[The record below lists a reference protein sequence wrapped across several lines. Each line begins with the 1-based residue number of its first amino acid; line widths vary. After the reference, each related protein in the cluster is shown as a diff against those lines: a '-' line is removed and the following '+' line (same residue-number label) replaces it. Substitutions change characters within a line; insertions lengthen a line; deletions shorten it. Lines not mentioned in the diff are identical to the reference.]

1 MHYRTIYCEIAM
13 TRCYADHVPGPKN
26 LLVDI
31 WLLSSVATALVA
43 EGLADSPL
51 SVDEFAL
58 YGLVKDLGPV
68 TATQLS
74 QWTGMSP
81 TTLSAMLRRC
91 QARGELARTTNEADR
106 RSSLVELTDHGR
118 EVYQAA
124 LPALFAAL
132 ERLAEH
138 LDIPDD
144 DARVVLQHV
153 DAATRKALKSPARPY
168 QVSVPARAGPRPD
181 IEPPLTAEQTAEMEA
196 FVAWL
201 RFRDRAD

>member
-1 MHYRTIYCEIAM
+1 M
-13 TRCYADHVPGPKN
+13 TDWYADLVPGPKN

-58 YGLVKDLGPV
+58 YGLVSDLGPV

-74 QWTGMSP
+74 QWTGISP

-91 QARGELARTTNEADR
+91 QARGELARTPNEADR
-106 RSSLVELTDHGR
+106 RSTLVELTEHGR
-118 EVYQAA
+118 TVYRAA
-124 LPALFAAL
+124 LPALAAAQS
-132 ERLAEH
+132 RLAEH
-138 LDIPDD
+138 LDVPDD
-144 DARVVLQHV
+144 DARMVLQQV

-168 QVSVPARAGPRPD
+168 RVDAPAGLPAAAAG
-181 IEPPLTAEQTAEMEA
+181 EPPLTDEQIAEVRA
-196 FVAWL
+196 FARWL
-201 RFRDRAD
+201 RFRDGHG